1 MNTKSTTHLLRWF
14 LLLWVCLVYIWG
26 CLALANIN
34 PKAWDQPEKNIP
46 AILPQLN
53 SNIQV
58 ISIFTGLILLYGALL
73 WLGLSEKIAQRFY
86 WFYFPGQGVLV
97 LVIGFVA
104 QQENVV
110 LSLYLALT
118 LAAISMLKRAG
129 PVTLIASGSLILFVL
144 SSFWT
149 IWPQQQHWTILLG
162 ILWLRSDYPA
172 LILFGVGY
180 IVLYIQQTRSHAQ
193 LEATHTEL
201 ATTYTQLELAHA
213 QLISSAEQI
222 ETLTR
227 ANERQ
232 RLAREL
238 HDTLAQGLAG
248 LVMQIQAANSHLAQ
262 ERYPLAQ
269 EIMRQTVVSA
279 RQTLAAARSAIDDL
293 RATTLYPENLPE
305 ALEEELRRFTAT
317 TGIPCETSGLTLLAK
332 LPAQLGEHALRT
344 ISEGLTNVA
353 KHAQASQVRIG
364 VTENNRVI
372 TIEVQDNGI
381 GFDPASIAAQTGHY
395 GLLGLEERACLV
407 EGCFAIISAPGRGTT
422 VRLAMPALQNEAIV
436 R

>member
-1 MNTKSTTHLLRWF
+1 MNTKSTSHLLRWF

-26 CLALANIN
+26 CLALANVN
-34 PKAWDQPEKNIP
+34 PKAWDQPDKNVQ
-46 AILPQLN
+46 AVLPQLN
-53 SNIQV
+53 SNLQI
-58 ISIFTGLILLYGALL
+58 ISTFTGLILLYGALL

-86 WFYFPGQGVLV
+86 WLYFPGQGVLV

-118 LAAISMLKRAG
+118 LAAIGMLKRAG
-129 PVTLIASGSLILFVL
+129 PVTLIASGSLVLFVI
-144 SSFWT
+144 SSFWS
-149 IWPQQQHWTILLG
+149 IWPQQHLNVLLG
-162 ILWLRSDYPA
+162 ILWLKTDYPA
-172 LILFGVGY
+172 IILFGVGY

-193 LEATHTEL
+193 LEAAHTEL
-201 ATTYTQLELAHA
+201 ATTYTRLELAHA
-213 QLISSAEQI
+213 QLMASAEQI

-227 ANERQ
+227 ATERQ

-248 LVMQIQAANSHLAQ
+248 VVMQIQAANSHLAQ

-269 EIMRQTVVSA
+269 EIMQQTVIAA

-305 ALEEELRRFTAT
+305 AIEEELRRFTAT
-317 TGIPCETSGLTLLAK
+317 TDIPCQTSGLALLAR
-332 LPAQLGEHALRT
+332 LPAPLGEQALRT
-344 ISEGLTNVA
+344 ISEGLTNVT
-353 KHAQASQVRIG
+353 KHAQASQVWVS
-364 VTENNRVI
+364 VTENNGVC
-372 TIEVQDNGI
+372 TIEVQDDGV
-381 GFDPASIAAQTGHY
+381 GFDPAIIATQAGHY
-395 GLLGLEERACLV
+395 GLIGLEERARLV

-422 VRLAMPALQNEAIV
+422 VRLAVPVLQNEAIL

>member
-26 CLALANIN
+26 CLALTNIN
-34 PKAWDQPEKNIP
+34 PKAWDQPANVQSV
-46 AILPQLN
+46 LPQLN
-53 SNIQV
+53 SNLQV
-58 ISIFTGLILLYGALL
+58 ISTFTGLILLYGVLL
-73 WLGLSEKIAQRFY
+73 WLGLSDKIAQRFY
-86 WFYFPGQGVLV
+86 WLYFPGQGVLV

-118 LAAISMLKRAG
+118 LAAISMLKRVG

-144 SSFWT
+144 SSFWN
-149 IWPQQQHWTILLG
+149 IWPQQQHWPILLAT
-162 ILWLRSDYPA
+162 LWLKSDYPA

-201 ATTYTQLELAHA
+201 AATYTRLELAHA
-213 QLISSAEQI
+213 QLMASAEQI

-227 ANERQ
+227 AAERQ

-248 LVMQIQAANSHLAQ
+248 VVMQIQAANSHLAQ

-269 EIMRQTVVSA
+269 EIMQQTVVAA
-279 RQTLAAARSAIDDL
+279 RQTLASARSAIDDL

-305 ALEEELRRFTAT
+305 SIEEEVRRFTAT
-317 TGIPCETSGLTLLAK
+317 TGISCETSGLILLAK
-332 LPAQLGEHALRT
+332 LPAPLGEQALRT

-353 KHAQASQVRIG
+353 KHADATHVWVG
-364 VTENNRVI
+364 VTEENGI
-372 TIEVQDNGI
+372 CTIEVQDDGI
-381 GFDPASIAAQTGHY
+381 GFDPTVIATQAGHY
-395 GLLGLEERACLV
+395 GLIGLEERARLV
-407 EGCFAIISAPGRGTT
+407 EGCFAIVSAPGRGTT
-422 VRLAMPALQNEAIV
+422 VRLAVPALQNEVILQ
-436 R
+436 

>member
-1 MNTKSTTHLLRWF
+1 MNTNPATHLLRWF

-34 PKAWDQPEKNIP
+34 PKAWAMSDKNVQ
-46 AILPQLN
+46 AVLPHLN
-53 SNIQV
+53 SNLQV
-58 ISIFTGLILLYGALL
+58 ISTFTGLLLLYGALL

-86 WFYFPGQGVLV
+86 WLYFPGQGVLV

-129 PVTLIASGSLILFVL
+129 PVTLIASGSLILFIL
-144 SSFWT
+144 SSFWS
-149 IWPQQQHWTILLG
+149 IWPQQQHWTVLLG
-162 ILWLRSDYPA
+162 VLWLRSDYPA

-180 IVLYIQQTRSHAQ
+180 IILYIQQTRSHAQ
-193 LEATHTEL
+193 LEATHIEL
-201 ATTYTQLELAHA
+201 ATTYSKLELAHA
-213 QLISSAEQI
+213 QLLASAKQI

-248 LVMQIQAANSHLAQ
+248 VVMQIQAANSHLAQ

-269 EIMRQTVVSA
+269 EIMQQTVGAA
-279 RQTLAAARSAIDDL
+279 RQTLASARSAIDNL

-305 ALEEELRRFTAT
+305 VLGEEIRRFTDT
-317 TGIPCETSGLTLLAK
+317 TGIACETSGLGLLAK
-332 LPAQLGEHALRT
+332 LPAQLGEQALRT

-353 KHAQASQVRIG
+353 KHAQASHVWVRA
-364 VTENNRVI
+364 TEHNDI
-372 TIEVQDNGI
+372 CTIEVQDDGA
-381 GFDPASIAAQTGHY
+381 GFDPAVIAAQVGHY
-395 GLLGLEERACLV
+395 GLIGLEERAHLV

-422 VRLAMPALQNEAIV
+422 VRLAVPAFQNEAMAQ
-436 R
+436 

>member
-1 MNTKSTTHLLRWF
+1 MNTKPATHLLRWF

-26 CLALANIN
+26 CLALADIN

-46 AILPQLN
+46 TILPQP
-53 SNIQV
+53 NIDSQA
-58 ISIFTGLILLYGALL
+58 IFTFTALMLLYGALL

-86 WFYFPGQGVLV
+86 WLYFPGQGVLI

-118 LAAISMLKRAG
+118 LAAISMLKRVG

-144 SSFWT
+144 SSLWT

-162 ILWLRSDYPA
+162 ILWMKSDYPA

-193 LEATHTEL
+193 LEAAHTEL
-201 ATTYTQLELAHA
+201 ATTYSKLEMAHA
-213 QLISSAEQI
+213 QLIASAEQI

-262 ERYPLAQ
+262 QRYSLAQ
-269 EIMRQTVVSA
+269 EIMQQTMVAA
-279 RQTLAAARSAIDDL
+279 RQTLEAARSAIDDL
-293 RATTLYPENLPE
+293 RTTTLYPETLPE
-305 ALEEELRRFTAT
+305 TLAEEIRRFTAT
-317 TGIPCETSGLTLLAK
+317 TGIPCETSGLALLGK
-332 LPAQLGEHALRT
+332 LPAQPGEQALRT
-344 ISEGLTNVA
+344 ICEALTNVA
-353 KHAQASQVRIG
+353 KHARASHVWVG
-364 VTENNRVI
+364 VTEHDGI
-372 TIEVQDNGI
+372 CAIEVQDDGI
-381 GFDPASIAAQTGHY
+381 GFDPAVIATQAGHY
-395 GLLGLEERACLV
+395 GLIGLEERAHLV
-407 EGCFAIISAPGRGTT
+407 EGRFAIISAPGTGTT
-422 VRLAMPALQNEAIV
+422 ARLTVPALQSEA
-436 R
+436 

>member
-1 MNTKSTTHLLRWF
+1 MNTKPATHLLRWF
-14 LLLWVCLVYIWG
+14 LLVWVCLVYIWG

-58 ISIFTGLILLYGALL
+58 IFTFTGLILLFGALL

-97 LVIGFVA
+97 LVLGFVA

-118 LAAISMLKRAG
+118 LAAISMLKRVG

-162 ILWLRSDYPA
+162 VLWLRSDYPA

-180 IVLYIQQTRSHAQ
+180 IILYIQQTRSHAQ

-201 ATTYTQLELAHA
+201 ASTYSKLEMAHA
-213 QLISSAEQI
+213 QLIASAEQI

-248 LVMQIQAANSHLAQ
+248 LVMQIQAANSHLTQ
-262 ERYPLAQ
+262 QRYSLAQ
-269 EIMRQTVVSA
+269 EIMQQSVVAA

-305 ALEEELRRFTAT
+305 ALEEEIRRFTAT
-317 TGIPCETSGLTLLAK
+317 TGILCETSGLTLLAK
-332 LPAQLGEHALRT
+332 LPAQLGEQALRT
-344 ISEGLTNVA
+344 ISEGLANVA
-353 KHAQASQVRIG
+353 KHAQASQVWVG
-364 VTENNRVI
+364 VTENDGI
-372 TIEVQDNGI
+372 CTIEVQDDGI
-381 GFDPASIAAQTGHY
+381 GFDPTIIATQTGHY
-395 GLLGLEERACLV
+395 GLIGLEERAHLV

-422 VRLAMPALQNEAIV
+422 VRLAMPALQNEAIA